1 MLGNIF
7 GGSGR
12 GGMSPIT
19 LALMGVLAYRT
30 LKGKGRLADMLGR
43 NQGDGG
49 TPGANPYGGNAGAP
63 DPRSAGGGLGGL
75 LAGLGGLLGG
85 AAAGGALSG
94 GLSDL
99 LRRFQQN
106 GQGDKAESWINRGPN
121 AAVAPHELEQALGEE
136 RIGWLMQETG
146 LPRQELLDGLSR
158 ELPQAV
164 DQLTPEGRIPS
175 DEEAAR
181 A

>member
-1 MLGNIF
+1 MIGNLF
-7 GGSGR
+7 GGGGGR

-43 NQGDGG
+43 NPAGG
-49 TPGANPYGGNAGAP
+49 GAPGANPYGGNAGAP
-63 DPRSAGGGLGGL
+63 DPRGAGGGLGGL
-75 LAGLGGLLGG
+75 LGGLLGG
-85 AAAGGALSG
+85 GLAGGALSG
-94 GLSDL
+94 GLNDL
-99 LRRFQQN
+99 LRQFQQN

-121 AAVAPHELEQALGEE
+121 KPVAPHELEQGLGEE
-136 RIGWLMQETG
+136 RISWLMQETG
-146 LPRQELLDGLSR
+146 LSRQELLEGLSR

-175 DEEAAR
+175 EEEAAR
-181 A
+181 V

>member
-43 NQGDGG
+43 KPADGM
-49 TPGANPYGGNAGAP
+49 PDANPYGGNAGAP
-63 DPRSAGGGLGGL
+63 DPRSAGGG
-75 LAGLGGLLGG
+75 GLGGLLGG
-85 AAAGGALSG
+85 LLGGGAAGGALSG

-99 LRRFQQN
+99 LRQFQQN

-121 AAVAPHELEQALGEE
+121 KPVAPPELEQALGEE
-136 RIGWLMQETG
+136 RIAWLMQETG
-146 LPRQELLDGLSR
+146 LPREQLLAGLSR
-158 ELPQAV
+158 ELPEAV

-175 DEEAAR
+175 EEEAAR

>member
-1 MLGNIF
+1 MFDKLF

-43 NQGDGG
+43 RPADGG
-49 TPGANPYGGNAGAP
+49 MPGANPYGGNAGAP

-75 LAGLGGLLGG
+75 LGGLLG
-85 AAAGGALSG
+85 GGALSG

-99 LRRFQQN
+99 LRQFQEN
-106 GQGDKAESWINRGPN
+106 GQGDKAESWINRGANKP
-121 AAVAPHELEQALGEE
+121 VSPRELEQALGEE
-136 RIGWLMQETG
+136 RISWLMQETG
-146 LPRQELLDGLSR
+146 LSRQELLDGLSR

-164 DQLTPEGRIPS
+164 DQLTPEGRVPS
-175 DEEAAR
+175 EEEAAR
-181 A
+181 V

>member
-1 MLGNIF
+1 MFDKLF

-19 LALMGVLAYRT
+19 MALLGVLAYRT

-43 NQGDGG
+43 SPAGG
-49 TPGANPYGGNAGAP
+49 GPGSNPYGGNAGAP
-63 DPRSAGGGLGGL
+63 DPRSAGGGLLG
-75 LAGLGGLLGG
+75 GLGGLLGG
-85 AAAGGALSG
+85 GALSG
-94 GLSDL
+94 GLHDL
-99 LRRFQQN
+99 LRQFQQY

-121 AAVAPHELEQALGEE
+121 KPVSPPELEQALGED
-136 RIGWLMQETG
+136 RISWLMRETG
-146 LPRQELLDGLSR
+146 LSREELLDGLSR

-175 DEEAAR
+175 EQEATR
-181 A
+181 V

>member
-1 MLGNIF
+1 MFDNLF

-43 NQGDGG
+43 KPGDGG
-49 TPGANPYGGNAGAP
+49 MPGGNPYGGNAGAP
-63 DPRSAGGGLGGL
+63 DPHSAGGGGLGGL
-75 LAGLGGLLGG
+75 LGGLLGG
-85 AAAGGALSG
+85 GAAGGALSG

-99 LRRFQQN
+99 LRQFQQN
-106 GQGDKAESWINRGPN
+106 GQGDKAESWINRGANKP
-121 AAVAPHELEQALGEE
+121 VSPHELEQGLGEE
-136 RIGWLMQETG
+136 RIAWLMQETG
-146 LPRQELLDGLSR
+146 LPRDQLLAGLSR